1 MNAPGK
7 KWIVGLDL
15 RPLSQGAAR
24 FGAWLAERSPAR
36 GGETLIGVHVIE
48 EDHLRAALRY
58 HHLDDVLAAARESVE
73 HVVHKLGLDKVFS
86 EIQVVQGMTAEKS
99 LEVTRERLDAD
110 GIIIGRYAYKEGV
123 HVRRLGRVARRVLR
137 TLSSPVVVVPP
148 DWDPPQGDV
157 GPVITACNLEPDAVQ
172 AMQFGDDAS
181 ARLAVDL
188 LAMHV
193 VPLPDDYGAHYI
205 PEASLAKARAEH
217 QQEGEAGLTA
227 YCKEHGFDRAH
238 QLVAQGGVVES
249 LCHEAQH
256 RNAAMLVTGSRRLST
271 FDRWFLTSIGSEL
284 ASMSTIPVAVVPPAK
299 TDEGQG

>member
-24 FGAWLAERSPAR
+24 FGAWLAERSPAE

-58 HHLDDVLAAARESVE
+58 HHLDDVLEAARESVE
-73 HVVHKLGLDKVFS
+73 HVVHKLGLDKMFS
-86 EIQVVQGMTAEKS
+86 SIEVVQGMTAEKS
-99 LEVTRERLDAD
+99 LETTRERLGAD

-123 HVRRLGRVARRVLR
+123 HLRRLGRVARRVLR
-137 TLSSPVVVVPP
+137 KLSSPVVVVPP
-148 DWDPPQGDV
+148 DWEPPQDDV
-157 GPVITACNLEPDAVQ
+157 GPVITACNLELDAVQ
-172 AMQFGDDAS
+172 AMQFGDDAA
-181 ARLAVDL
+181 ARLGVDL

-205 PEASLAKARAEH
+205 PEASLAKAGAEH
-217 QQEGEAGLTA
+217 QQEGETGLAT
-227 YCKEHGFDRAH
+227 YCKEHGFDRAL
-238 QLVAQGGVVES
+238 QLVTQGGVVES

-256 RNAAMLVTGSRRLST
+256 RNAAMLVTGSRRLSD

-284 ASMSTIPVAVVPPAK
+284 ASMSTIPVAVVPPAS
-299 TDEGQG
+299 TGEDQG